1 MIKTILGIPIMLALT
16 AGMVQA
22 KTCGK
27 RDKMVVQ
34 LQEKYS
40 ENLRMGGLQKVQG
53 GQSVLEIW
61 TSETTGTYTVLL
73 TRADGVSCV
82 MAAGTD
88 VFFAEAEPALEGTES

>member
-1 MIKTILGIPIMLALT
+1 MIKTMLGIPVMFALS
-16 AGMVQA
+16 AGMGQA
-22 KTCGK
+22 KTCSEREK
-27 RDKMVVQ
+27 LVVQ

-40 ENLRMGGLQKVQG
+40 ENLRMGGLQKVRG

-61 TSETTGTYTVLL
+61 TSEETGTYTVLL

-88 VFFAEAEPALEGTES
+88 VFFAEAEPVAEGSES